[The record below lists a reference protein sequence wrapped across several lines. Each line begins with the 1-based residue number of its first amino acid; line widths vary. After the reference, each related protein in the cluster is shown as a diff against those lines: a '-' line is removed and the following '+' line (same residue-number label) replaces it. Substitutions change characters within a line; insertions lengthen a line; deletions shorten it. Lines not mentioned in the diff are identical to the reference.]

1 MSGVK
6 RHSLF
11 VIVAMAVAGMTGF
24 AQGRDAAAPQGAPP
38 PPDTRTAILM
48 GQVLDADTGNA
59 IAGAV
64 VRLGVRGAAPAGAR
78 LGAPGTANGPL
89 QLLALTDQQGRFLFH
104 DLPKGNVQVS
114 ATAPGY
120 MNPGGPVGGRGGVG
134 NRPVVLADG
143 ERVLDHKIR
152 LVRFATISG
161 TLLDE
166 AGEPAV
172 GFPVE
177 AVKRPVP
184 GGPPA
189 AVESH
194 GATTDDRG
202 FYRISG
208 IPPGSYFVM
217 APQVQVT
224 MPAAVGDDL
233 VSGLLGGSGGVIG
246 ELMSG
251 GGGANMMGAMAGVRV
266 GNLMWSSSGSAV
278 GDSGPMGMVGMGGVH
293 TPGPPPTATG
303 RLAAYQTQFYPAAL
317 TPAQATTLT
326 LRSGEAREGIDLQLR
341 PVPTSRVS
349 GVVTGPS
356 GPVKNISVRLLQAS
370 ADASG
375 QNGFDVA
382 QAMTA
387 GDGTFTMLGVPPG
400 DYVVKVEK
408 QATPDFRE
416 MMAAL
421 PAEMQS
427 SMPAGIA
434 AFMPQG
440 SKETLS
446 AETTVGVGETD
457 VTGVAL
463 MMTPG
468 AHVAGRLEFVGTA
481 SPPTEE
487 VLKQLQVSLAPVNG
501 SMGLGP
507 MQNKVTAAGEFKT
520 ASYPP
525 GKYVVNVSPAPI
537 NAWMVKSMTMAGRDV
552 TNDAIELKSTDV
564 TDLVITFTN
573 ELSSV
578 GGSIKEPASGG
589 FDGVSVVFVPA
600 DYKRW
605 LAGGGLQR
613 RPPIVAPG
621 PKGNFNIARVAP
633 GDYLIIAV
641 DNGVLDA
648 TQAADFYDRL
658 AQRATRISVADGEKK
673 TVSLD
678 VVTVIK

>member
-1 MSGVK
+1 MAGV
-6 RHSLF
+6 S
-11 VIVAMAVAGMTGF
+11 GF
-24 AQGRDAAAPQGAPP
+24 AQGRDAAPPQAAPQAP
-38 PPDTRTAILM
+38 DSRTAILM
-48 GQVLDADTGNA
+48 GQVIDADTGSA

-64 VRLGVRGAAPAGAR
+64 VRLGMRTAAPAGAR
-78 LGAPGTANGPL
+78 AGAPGTPNGPL
-89 QLLALTDQQGRFLFH
+89 QLLALTDPQGRFLFH
-104 DLPKGNVQVS
+104 DLPRGNVQVS

-120 MNPGGPVGGRGGVG
+120 MNPTGPAAGRGGVA
-134 NRPVVLADG
+134 NRPVPLADG

-184 GGPPA
+184 GAAPA
-189 AVESH
+189 ALESYR
-194 GATTDDRG
+194 ATTDDRG
-202 FYRISG
+202 AYRISG

-224 MPAAVGDDL
+224 MPAAAGDDL
-233 VSGLLGGSGGVIG
+233 ISGLLGGSGGMVG
-246 ELMSG
+246 ELMNSG
-251 GGGANMMGAMAGVRV
+251 GGNLMGAMTGVRV
-266 GNLMWSSSGSAV
+266 GNLMWSSAGSAI
-278 GDSGPMGMVGMGGVH
+278 GDSGPVGMVGVGGMH
-293 TPGPPPTATG
+293 TPGPPPPASG

-317 TPAQATTLT
+317 TPAQASTLT
-326 LRSGEAREGIDLQLR
+326 LKSGESREGIDLQLR

-349 GVVTGPS
+349 GMVTGPT
-356 GPVKNISVRLLQAS
+356 GPVKNISVRLVQAS
-370 ADASG
+370 AEPGS
-375 QNGFDVA
+375 QSGFDVA

-387 GDGTFTMLGVPPG
+387 SDGSFTMLGVPAG
-400 DYVVKVEK
+400 EYVAKVEK
-408 QATPDFRE
+408 AATPDFRE
-416 MMAAL
+416 MMASL

-427 SMPAGIA
+427 SMPAGLA

-446 AETTVGVGETD
+446 AETPVGVGDAD
-457 VTGVAL
+457 VTGVTLA
-463 MMTPG
+463 MTPG
-468 AHVAGRLEFVGTA
+468 AHIAGRLEFLGNIA
-481 SPPTEE
+481 RPTDE
-487 VLKQLQVSLAPVNG
+487 VLQQLQVSLAPVNG

-507 MQNKVTAAGEFKT
+507 MQNKVTGSGDFKT

-525 GKYVVNVSPAPI
+525 GKYIVNVSPAPI
-537 NAWMVKSMTMAGRDV
+537 NAWMVKSISVGGRDV
-552 TNDAIELKSTDV
+552 TMDAIELKSTDV
-564 TDLVITFTN
+564 TDVVITFTN

-589 FDGVSVVFVPA
+589 FEGVSVVFVPA

-605 LAGGGLQR
+605 LAGGGMQR

-641 DNGVLDA
+641 DNGVLEA
-648 TQAADFYDRL
+648 TQSADFYDRI
-658 AQRATRISVADGEKK
+658 AQLATRISVAEGEKK

-678 VVTVIK
+678 VIKVIK